1 MGRGRG
7 SQSPFFP
14 VGWSGVSGN
23 HFEQHNPHL
32 SADRW
37 ACPLKPET
45 NLGTHSPVIH
55 PEIRL
60 KQVTFLSSPIG
71 KTAATWCLLSAY
83 SDGVYLQDLTLDVLG
98 PLSIKTLMSLL
109 LPLGS
114 SGWASL
120 WLKACGV
127 QLNP

>member
-55 PEIRL
+55 PEI
-60 KQVTFLSSPIG
+60 FLTAIG
-71 KTAATWCLLSAY
+71 AHFSHTASLQQFKESQHSLSA
-83 SDGVYLQDLTLDVLG
+83 VAHRAL
-98 PLSIKTLMSLL
+98 K
-109 LPLGS
+109 
-114 SGWASL
+114 SGEQRWMMVS
-120 WLKACGV
+120 G
-127 QLNP
+127 